1 MALMNKNGGFLEYLF
16 IASSQ
21 VLEFIFSTEEVDYGR
36 TGKTGIRI
44 VTGGYS
50 RGSGDRRDTACPRQ
64 AAYDVSW
71 QNEHRVANGIGFGNH
86 TAYRSIVVP
95 FWCNQYDFSDPVELA
110 YRTGPQE
117 NILPTPAGPVI
128 KTL

>member
-1 MALMNKNGGFLEYLF
+1 MPEPSTAGILGEVEAVENFADPWQSVHRVPRKN
-16 IASSQ
+16 
-21 VLEFIFSTEEVDYGR
+21 
-36 TGKTGIRI
+36 
-44 VTGGYS
+44 
-50 RGSGDRRDTACPRQ
+50 
-64 AAYDVSW
+64 
-71 QNEHRVANGIGFGNH
+71 VANGIGFGNH